1 MGKRGGAA
9 ATGGEAPP
17 SSALVI
23 LSGTSDF
30 WQVSKADTSLPFE
43 LARGVSPLLNGE
55 RKEEVTGKKK
65 KAKNKTKP
73 NKGLVDANNYE
84 TSNVGS
90 SCTENV

>member
-43 LARGVSPLLNGE
+43 LARGVSPLLNRKE
-55 RKEEVTGKKK
+55 RKR
-65 KAKNKTKP
+65 
-73 NKGLVDANNYE
+73 
-84 TSNVGS
+84 
-90 SCTENV
+90 

>member
-9 ATGGEAPP
+9 ATGGEVPP

-43 LARGVSPLLNGE
+43 LARGVSPLLNRK
-55 RKEEVTGKKK
+55 RKEEVKQNIKKTTK
-65 KAKNKTKP
+65 ETKP